1 MASKNKKSLIIFN
14 RGVFQSYS
22 MIFVTLL
29 LIILFVSCQTITPMP
44 DVFLEDSQFVPLDT
58 GAAVYIFADV
68 NEARQIIE
76 LLPID
81 ELKDKQTKQLL
92 DRTSYITAA
101 LFPPES
107 GQRFQ
112 LAAWGN
118 YPSSQADFA
127 FTFDKN
133 WKKQRSATGKNFWH
147 SKANRLSISMTSRQA
162 FVAASLNDT
171 PFDPL
176 TALPGAEIPE
186 GYAAFRQGVPLSCWL
201 ENPGSMITRMLND
214 AGLPLDFTVQKLFI
228 NIFPLSYTSEHLLSN
243 QNRYEAVIRFQ
254 FGSVSHARNLAFL
267 LSLAGRF
274 VQDDTDLIVSI
285 LLSNPPVHDGH
296 NVDIKTSV
304 LNETEL
310 ISLFSVFSIF

>member
-1 MASKNKKSLIIFN
+1 MAGKNKKSIIIFFRN
-14 RGVFQSYS
+14 ILQGYR
-22 MIFVTLL
+22 ILCVTLL
-29 LIILFVSCQTITPMP
+29 LVIFLISCKTITPKP
-44 DVFLEDSQFVPLDT
+44 DVFLEETQFVPLNS
-58 GAAVYIFADV
+58 GAAVYIFANV
-68 NEARQIIE
+68 NEARQIID
-76 LLPID
+76 LLPIN
-81 ELKDKQTKQLL
+81 ELRDKQTKQLL

-118 YPSSQADFA
+118 YPSSQAGFA

-133 WKKQRSATGKNFWH
+133 WKKQRSAAGKNYWH
-147 SKANRLSISMTSRQA
+147 SKTNRLSISMTSRQA

-171 PFDPL
+171 PSDPL
-176 TALPGAEIPE
+176 TTSGAEIPE
-186 GYAAFRQGVPLSCWL
+186 GYAAFRQRAPLSCWL
-201 ENPGSMITRMLND
+201 ENPGSVITRMLND

-228 NIFPLSYTSEHLLSN
+228 NIFPVNNTSEYSLDN
-243 QNRYEAVIRFQ
+243 QDGYEAVIRFQ

-274 VQDDTDLIVSI
+274 ALDDSDLIVSL
-285 LLSNPPVHDGH
+285 LLSNPPVHDGR

-304 LNETEL
+304 LNEAEL
-310 ISLFSVFSIF
+310 INLFSVFSIF